1 MNIKPILL
9 ALVAS
14 LCFTCCLPAQSP
26 VKSMQSGAVALVY
39 TYIETD
45 EDIGQSITLTRPFC
59 SGQFISKDTI
69 LTAAHCITA
78 YEAKFEQTDDTLAI
92 NVIVVADVQDDMEK
106 APKNQHLT
114 KLKRV
119 DKLKDLA
126 TLQILN
132 ADFPHTFS
140 PIAEYR
146 PAIGDQAFSYSTPR
160 GNYFSY
166 GTCVVSAYR
175 PYVEFE
181 GIETAFMQYSCP
193 ATAPGSSGSS
203 IFNARG
209 EIEGTLS
216 LTVGIPSL
224 ILATDVYDIQRFL
237 KD

>member
-1 MNIKPILL
+1 MKRLL
-9 ALVAS
+9 ALAAAIC
-14 LCFTCCLPAQSP
+14 LGFTCCMPAVSP

-39 TYIETD
+39 TYTITD
-45 EDIGQSITLTRPFC
+45 EDIGLSTTLTRPFC

-69 LTAAHCITA
+69 LTAAHCISA
-78 YEAKFEQTDDTLAI
+78 YEEHLEQTDDTLAI

-106 APKNQHLT
+106 APKSQHLT
-114 KLKRV
+114 KLKKI
-119 DKLKDLA
+119 DKIKDLA
-126 TLQILN
+126 TIQVLN
-132 ADFPHTFS
+132 ADFPHTYS

-160 GNYFSY
+160 SNYFSY
-166 GTCVVSAYR
+166 GTCVVSAFR
-175 PYVEFE
+175 PYVEF
-181 GIETAFMQYSCP
+181 GDIETAFMQYSCP

-237 KD
+237 KEK